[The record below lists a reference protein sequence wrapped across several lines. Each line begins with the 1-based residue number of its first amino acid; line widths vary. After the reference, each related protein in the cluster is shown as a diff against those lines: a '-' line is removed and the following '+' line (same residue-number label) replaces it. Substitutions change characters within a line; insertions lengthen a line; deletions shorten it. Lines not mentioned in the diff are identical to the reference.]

1 MIGGFLKIV
10 FSIGWFSM
18 NLQFS
23 ITICLSFFTARWY
36 VVTKGNSNSLLNNY
50 ELTMMTLKG
59 ETFAGFEIQR

>member
-1 MIGGFLKIV
+1 MIGGFLKIA

-23 ITICLSFFTARWY
+23 ITIFLSFFTARWY
-36 VVTKGNSNSLLNNY
+36 VVTKGNSDSLLNNY

-59 ETFAGFEIQR
+59 ETFAGFKIQR